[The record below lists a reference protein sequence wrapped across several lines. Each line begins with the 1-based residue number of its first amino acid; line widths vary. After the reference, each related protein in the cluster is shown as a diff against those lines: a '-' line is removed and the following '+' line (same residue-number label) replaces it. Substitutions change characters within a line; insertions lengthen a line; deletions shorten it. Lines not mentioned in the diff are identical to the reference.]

1 MFRFLFKFII
11 YTTIIVFMLFV
22 STQATKISRD
32 RARLTNAHILSQ
44 SIQYYKMIHNNLPQS
59 GPNQNISD
67 LLLNEQIL
75 FEPMRDP
82 VYTSSTIKFDNNVEL
97 LYSSYQKLSDLIN
110 KDTLVNNYE
119 HLKVNIL
126 EYFNL
131 SYNQTDTAKTDSVT
145 LNTASDTLSNSW
157 VEDFQNDCV
166 IVYSSDNLTNSYEI
180 SICLE
185 SEFYK
190 HKKKWDG
197 GNDDS
202 RYEIGSDLRLDTE
215 IFVNYNNQITSS
227 LNSSIIQ

>member
-11 YTTIIVFMLFV
+11 YTTIIVFMLFI
-22 STQATKISRD
+22 STEATKISRD

>member
-1 MFRFLFKFII
+1 MFRFVFKFII

-190 HKKKWDG
+190 HKKKWEG

>member
-1 MFRFLFKFII
+1 MFKFLFKFII
-11 YTTIIVFMLFV
+11 YSTIIVFMLSV
-22 STQATKISRD
+22 STEATKISRD
-32 RARLTNAHILSQ
+32 KARLTNAHILSQ

-59 GPNQNISD
+59 GPNENISD

-75 FEPMRDP
+75 FDPMRDP

-97 LYSSYQKLSDLIN
+97 LYSSYQKLSDLMN
-110 KDTLVNNYE
+110 KDTLAKNYE
-119 HLKVNIL
+119 YLKVNIL

-131 SYNQTDTAKTDSVT
+131 SYNQTDTAKTDSAVF
-145 LNTASDTLSNSW
+145 NTASDTLSSSW
-157 VEDFQNDCV
+157 VDDFQNDCV

-190 HKKKWDG
+190 HMKKWDG
-197 GNDDS
+197 GNDDN
-202 RYEIGSDLRLDTE
+202 RYEIGSDLRLDTA
-215 IFVNYNNQITSS
+215 IILNNKNQITSS